1 MCRRV
6 IKRQPGAFPPV
17 GGGFIQRTIPGE
29 KESFYFHLFV
39 LKKVGGFMIA
49 SEQSTAPHAYKDH
62 LSHSWGEEQRLTV
75 SH

>member
-62 LSHSWGEEQRLTV
+62 LSHSWGD
-75 SH
+75 

>member
-29 KESFYFHLFV
+29 KESLNVFV
-39 LKKVGGFMIA
+39 LKKDGGFMIA
-49 SEQSTAPHAYKDH
+49 SEQSTAPHA
-62 LSHSWGEEQRLTV
+62 
-75 SH
+75 